1 MAFLVFFSSI
11 GLSIDMHFCQGHLKS
26 ISFIGDATDCYG
38 AKGNSQQKSSQMSKR
53 QATKKMGCSIDKEDC
68 CHNRH
73 LLAQADFTST
83 HQSSQFILNH
93 NSFQYISIIPILLVY
108 DTIFL
113 NTDIL
118 SVFQYKPPL
127 VLKDI
132 PVFIQSFLL

>member
-26 ISFIGDATDCYG
+26 ISFIGDAADCYG
-38 AKGNSQQKSSQMSKR
+38 AKGDSQQECCQMSKR
-53 QATKKMGCSIDKEDC
+53 QATTKMGCSIDKEDC
-68 CHNRH
+68 CQNRQ
-73 LLAQADFTST
+73 LLAQADLISTS
-83 HQSSQFILNH
+83 QSSQFLLNH
-93 NSFQYISIIPILLVY
+93 NSFQYISIVPVSLVE

-113 NTDIL
+113 TTDIL

-127 VLKDI
+127 ILKDI

>member
-11 GLSIDMHFCQGHLKS
+11 GFSIDMHFCQGHLKS
-26 ISFIGDATDCYG
+26 ISFIGDAADCYG
-38 AKGNSQQKSSQMSKR
+38 AKGDNSQKSCQMSKR
-53 QATKKMGCSIDKEDC
+53 QVTKKMDCSLDKKDC

-73 LLAQADFTST
+73 LLAQADLTST
-83 HQSSQFILNH
+83 NQSGQFILNH
-93 NSFQYISIIPILLVY
+93 NSFQYISIVPVSLVE

-113 NTDIL
+113 TTDIL

-127 VLKDI
+127 ILKDI

>member
-38 AKGNSQQKSSQMSKR
+38 AKGNNPQKSCQMSKR
-53 QATKKMGCSIDKEDC
+53 QVTKKMDCSIDKEDC
-68 CHNRH
+68 CHNRQ
-73 LLAQADFTST
+73 LLAQANLTST
-83 HQSSQFILNH
+83 NTSGQFILNYID
-93 NSFQYISIIPILLVY
+93 FQYISIIPVLLVY